1 MDHSADG
8 FFSPS
13 RHGVIRTV
21 GATVML
27 AGAFG
32 AGSLPHSGEAATQ
45 GSNDSDRVEPVF
57 RPNEAR
63 LAVSFS
69 RSSRSGA
76 CMLRAPVPTAP
87 SR

>member
-13 RHGVIRTV
+13 RRGVIRTI
-21 GATVML
+21 GATAML
-27 AGAFG
+27 GVAPG
-32 AGSLPHSGEAATQ
+32 AGSLPHSAGAATQ
-45 GSNDSDRVEPVF
+45 GSKESDRVGSVF
-57 RPNEAR
+57 RPNGAR